1 MTRPIRFRQSMAKTL
16 LAECPAVLRHEM
28 VHGKHTTKA
37 MDQGSLLDY
46 LVFGQSDRYE
56 VVDAVYRSGPR
67 EGQQCDDW
75 TGKEARQARDE
86 VRSRG
91 LLPALQCEVDVLQEA
106 AAAIKARLVR
116 LYAELSGDTVGPWSV
131 SYQPKI
137 EWTSAL
143 GVECEG
149 TPDALLIVER
159 SAMTQVWTI
168 DVKHTA
174 FLQQAKF
181 ERQIHAQGWDL
192 QGAAYAEAS
201 VAFAHQEGFENA
213 SHVEHIIV
221 CSSAV
226 NLGIPPPAR
235 PLEPAYLAVGRR
247 QWEKAQRL
255 WQECLDSGRW
265 PSYPEKPAAPPM
277 YVVRTL
283 EEYDPESFNESE
295 EEP

>member
-1 MTRPIRFRQSMAKTL
+1 MKPIRFRQSMAKTL

-28 VHGKHTTKA
+28 VNGKHTTKA

-46 LVFGQSDRYE
+46 LVFGQDDRYE
-56 VVDAVYRSGPR
+56 IVDAVYRSGPR
-67 EGQQCDDW
+67 EGEQCEDW

-86 VRSRG
+86 IRSRG
-91 LLPALQCEVDVLQEA
+91 LLPVLSVELDALQPAADAIRGRLEA
-106 AAAIKARLVR
+106 LHNRLCP
-116 LYAELSGDTVGPWSV
+116 LDASGPIV
-131 SYQPKI
+131 YQPHI

-143 GVECEG
+143 GIECEG
-149 TPDALLIVER
+149 TPDAVIIVEL

-174 FLQQAKF
+174 FMQQAKF
-181 ERQIHAQGWDL
+181 ERQIHQQGWDL
-192 QGAAYAEAS
+192 QGAAYAEAA
-201 VAFAHQEGFENA
+201 VAYAHQEGFQNA
-213 SHVEHIIV
+213 THIEHIIV
-221 CSSAV
+221 ASSAV

-235 PLEPAYLAVGRR
+235 PLEPSYLAVGAR
-247 QWEKAQRL
+247 QWKKAQLL
-255 WQECLDSGRW
+255 WQECLDTDTW

-283 EEYDPESFNESE
+283 EEYVPDDDLPE

>member
-1 MTRPIRFRQSMAKTL
+1 MKPPRFRQSMAKTL

-46 LVFGQSDRYE
+46 LVFGQDDRYE
-56 VVDAVYRSGPR
+56 IVDAVYRSGPR
-67 EGQQCDDW
+67 EGEQCEDW
-75 TGKEARQARDE
+75 TGKEARQSRDE
-86 VRSRG
+86 IRSRG
-91 LLPALQCEVDVLQEA
+91 LLPVLSAEIDALEPAAEA
-106 AAAIKARLVR
+106 IRGRLTALSLMLSAGQLR
-116 LYAELSGDTVGPWSV
+116 ELR
-131 SYQPKI
+131 YQPHI

-143 GVECEG
+143 GIECEG
-149 TPDALLIVER
+149 TPDAILIVPL

-174 FLQQAKF
+174 FMQQAKF
-181 ERQIHAQGWDL
+181 ERQIHQQGWDL
-192 QGAAYAEAS
+192 QGAAYAEAAVS
-201 VAFAHQEGFENA
+201 YAHQEGFANA

-221 CSSAV
+221 ASSAV

-235 PLEPAYLAVGRR
+235 PLEPSYLAVGAR
-247 QWEKAQRL
+247 QWMKAQLL
-255 WQECLDSGRW
+255 WQECLDSGQW

-283 EEYDPESFNESE
+283 EEYDATDYDEP